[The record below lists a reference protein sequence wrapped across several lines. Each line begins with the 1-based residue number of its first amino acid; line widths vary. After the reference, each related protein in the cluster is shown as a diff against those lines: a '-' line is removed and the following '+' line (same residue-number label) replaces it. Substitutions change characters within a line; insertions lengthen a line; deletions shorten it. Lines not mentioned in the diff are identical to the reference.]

1 MTINRVACATAI
13 LAVSVWTSGIWAQA
27 QTGAQPHDRH
37 QTTAAQ
43 GMQPPKTVLKQVT
56 DTIAKMPQHEVRVVM
71 ATLPA
76 GVTGGW
82 HKHSAPVYVY
92 LSEGTATLE
101 LEDGTLHHF
110 ETGEVVVEPAD
121 TAMRTVNRSATAP
134 AVFVTFQVSDP
145 AQPFSEPETDPF
157 G

>member
-1 MTINRVACATAI
+1 MRIDGVAWATAI
-13 LAVSVWTSGIWAQA
+13 LIVSVWTSAVWAQA
-27 QTGAQPHDRH
+27 QTGAPAHGHD
-37 QTTAAQ
+37 QASAAQ

-56 DTIAKMPQHEVRVVM
+56 DTIAKMPQHEVRVVT

-82 HKHSAPVYVY
+82 HKHAAPVYVY
-92 LSEGTATLE
+92 LSDDIATLE
-101 LEDGTLHHF
+101 LDDGTLHHF

-121 TAMRTVNRSATAP
+121 TVMRTVNRSATAP

-145 AQPFSEPETDPF
+145 EQPFSEPVTK
-157 G
+157 

>member
-1 MTINRVACATAI
+1 MRIDGVACATAI
-13 LAVSVWTSGIWAQA
+13 LVASVWTSGVWAQA
-27 QTGAQPHDRH
+27 QTGAPPHGH
-37 QTTAAQ
+37 EQASAAQ
-43 GMQPPKTVLKQVT
+43 GMQPPKTVLKQVA
-56 DTIAKMPQHEVRVVM
+56 DSIAKMPQHEVRVVT

-92 LSEGTATLE
+92 LSEGVATLE
-101 LEDGTLHHF
+101 LDDGTLHHF

-121 TAMRTVNRSATAP
+121 TAMRTVNRSATEP

-145 AQPFSEPETDPF
+145 GQPFSEPVTK
-157 G
+157 

>member
-1 MTINRVACATAI
+1 MRIDGVACVTAV
-13 LAVSVWTSGIWAQA
+13 LVVSVWTSDVWAQA
-27 QTGAQPHDRH
+27 QTGAPAHGNDQAS
-37 QTTAAQ
+37 AAQ
-43 GMQPPKTVLKQVT
+43 GMQPPKTVLKEVT
-56 DTIAKMPQHEVRVVM
+56 DTIAKMPQHEVRVVT

-92 LSEGTATLE
+92 LSEGLATLE
-101 LEDGTLHHF
+101 LDGGTLHYF

-121 TAMRTVNRSATAP
+121 TVMRTVNRSATEP

-145 AQPFSEPETDPF
+145 EQPFSEAVTK
-157 G
+157 

>member
-1 MTINRVACATAI
+1 MRINGVACATAI
-13 LAVSVWTSGIWAQA
+13 LVASVWTSAVWAQA
-27 QTGAQPHDRH
+27 QTGAPAHGHD
-37 QTTAAQ
+37 QAPAQ

-56 DTIAKMPQHEVRVVM
+56 DTIAKMPQHEVRVVT

-82 HKHSAPVYVY
+82 HKHPAPVYVY
-92 LSEGTATLE
+92 LSEGVATLE

-110 ETGEVVVEPAD
+110 QTGEAVVEPAD
-121 TAMRTVNRSATAP
+121 TVMRTVNRSATGP

-145 AQPFSEPETDPF
+145 EQPFSEAVTK
-157 G
+157 

>member
-1 MTINRVACATAI
+1 MRIHGVAGAA
-13 LAVSVWTSGIWAQA
+13 AVLVVSIWTSAIWAQA
-27 QTGAQPHDRH
+27 QTDTRSHGHD
-37 QTTAAQ
+37 QASPAQ

-56 DTIAKMPQHEVRVVM
+56 DTIGKMPQHEVRVVT

-92 LSEGTATLE
+92 LSEGVATLE
-101 LEDGTLHHF
+101 LDDGTMHHF

-121 TAMRTVNRSATAP
+121 TRAEICAALDALADKRE
-134 AVFVTFQVSDP
+134 QI
-145 AQPFSEPETDPF
+145 QPRKHGNSPL
-157 G
+157 